1 MYKVLIVDDEELVRQ
16 AMAKIV
22 SSVENFEVKFF
33 AKNGQEALDICKN
46 EKVDIVFMDIMM
58 PIKDGIAASKEILDI
73 NPDISIYIVSSYNS
87 FELAQRALKNKIKQ
101 YVIKP
106 TDSTVIKTIL
116 SNFKDKKQKEEIS
129 VSVNVNKFIEENDF
143 SGLYDNIS
151 IIAKEIYN
159 NCSQSDFKDNMY
171 RFISVILYSFLPTVK
186 KNKIEL
192 QQIFP
197 LQDMYLKDERLIFI
211 WLFKVYEYIFIKRSE
226 DRYPILKDIF
236 SYIEK
241 NIVNNISLND
251 IVKNCNVSQGY
262 LSRIFKKEFN
272 MTVMNY
278 IHIKKI
284 NIAKEYICLSRMN
297 ISEIFFKVG
306 YNEFSYFCKVFKKYE
321 KTTVSRFRNYN
332 AIKENCMSENP

>member
-16 AMAKIV
+16 AIAKIV
-22 SSVENFEVKFF
+22 SSIENFEVEFF

-46 EKVDIVFMDIMM
+46 ERVDIVFMDIMM
-58 PIKDGIAASKEILDI
+58 PIKDGIAASREILEI

-106 TDSTVIKTIL
+106 IDSNTIKSIL
-116 SNFKDKKQKEEIS
+116 TNFKVKKQQEEVLI
-129 VSVNVNKFIEENDF
+129 SVNVNKFIEENDF
-143 SGLYDNIS
+143 YGLYDNIS
-151 IIAKEIYN
+151 VVAKEIYN
-159 NCSQSDFKDNMY
+159 NYSQSNFKDNMY
-171 RFISVILYSFLPTVK
+171 RFISAILYSFLPEVK
-186 KNKIEL
+186 KNKLEL
-192 QQIFP
+192 QQLFP
-197 LQDMYLKDERLIFI
+197 LQDIYSKDERLIFI

-226 DRYPILKDIF
+226 ARYPILKDIF
-236 SYIEK
+236 SYIES

-251 IVKNCNVSQGY
+251 IVKNCNLSQGY

-332 AIKENCMSENP
+332 KVKLEV

>member
-16 AMAKIV
+16 AIAKIV
-22 SSVENFEVKFF
+22 SSIENFEVEFF

-46 EKVDIVFMDIMM
+46 ERVDIVFMDIMM
-58 PIKDGIAASKEILDI
+58 PIKDGIAASREILEI

-106 TDSTVIKTIL
+106 IDSNTIKSIL
-116 SNFKDKKQKEEIS
+116 TNFKVKKQQEEIS
-129 VSVNVNKFIEENDF
+129 ISVNVNKFIEENDF
-143 SGLYDNIS
+143 YGLYDNIS
-151 IIAKEIYN
+151 VVAKEIYN
-159 NCSQSDFKDNMY
+159 NYSQSNFKDNMY
-171 RFISVILYSFLPTVK
+171 RFISAILYSFLPEVK
-186 KNKIEL
+186 KNKLEL
-192 QQIFP
+192 QQLFP
-197 LQDMYLKDERLIFI
+197 LQDIYSKDERLIFI

-226 DRYPILKDIF
+226 ARYPILKDIF
-236 SYIEK
+236 SYIES

-251 IVKNCNVSQGY
+251 IVKNCNLSQGY

-284 NIAKEYICLSRMN
+284 NIAKEYILLSRMN
-297 ISEIFFKVG
+297 I
-306 YNEFSYFCKVFKKYE
+306 
-321 KTTVSRFRNYN
+321 
-332 AIKENCMSENP
+332 